1 MLSAPPLDS
10 SVVVL
15 EGGMMDLHF
24 SCIRIGKLYVVI
36 DAYVVTTATH
46 ADMQVISGHTN
57 PMFL

>member
-24 SCIRIGKLYVVI
+24 SCICIGKSYVVI

-46 ADMQVISGHTN
+46 ADM
-57 PMFL
+57 